1 MRILLIFLF
10 FLISVQPSFGKITAQ
25 ELSKTIS
32 QKIQQRP
39 LVPPNP
45 LLKNTILDKVFL
57 KPSLSMIQDSI
68 LWEQISWEEFLLLNK
83 NAQQEEL
90 CSNKLE
96 MRNMKKRS
104 QCPISLPVKD
114 LYPIYSGYPDY
125 EKILRNEK
133 IIYIAEA
140 INHDTKAAPQE
151 VVKILKAVRKINPNA
166 KILLATEFAL
176 WYNPIQEILDF
187 NNTVQENDSF
197 AFCLWF
203 SQATTEDKKEFG
215 LTEDQIKKLQEEC
228 KPFLDFLKQGEEL
241 KRYASAP
248 LLKSAGQ
255 KSYFLELESYSPV
268 FKTADEQK
276 IDLLA
281 LDDYVTH
288 KTENEDIL
296 IKVGRYMIKVPKNV
310 SIPNLGTDRV
320 SSIHNF
326 ICFSS
331 WGVSE
336 RTADWANRIRAV
348 MDNYDIVIV
357 YAGDGHL
364 CSTYFTDLQPMVG
377 KNPFVNIILYPM
389 ENLPNEKED
398 FYEKRQKLAEEYCLR
413 QDCKIQKE
421 WEEADLYGAMSLF
434 SDWSEDF
441 EGKEPP
447 FWTAYDNENIESFYK
462 QHEKELKAWTEE
474 CNKYLGDFEPTN
486 QIEVYLPA
494 Q

>member
-1 MRILLIFLF
+1 MRFLLISLF

-45 LLKNTILDKVFL
+45 LLKNTILDKVIL
-57 KPSLSMIQDSI
+57 KLSLSMIQDS
-68 LWEQISWEEFLLLNK
+68 LSWEQISWEEFLLLNK
-83 NAQQEEL
+83 NAQQKEL

-96 MRNMKKRS
+96 IRYMEKQS

-114 LYPIYSGYPDY
+114 FFPIYSGYPDY

-133 IIYIAEA
+133 IIYIAEGM
-140 INHDTKAAPQE
+140 NHETKAAPQE

-187 NNTVQENDSF
+187 NNTVQEDDSF

-203 SQATTEDKKEFG
+203 SQATTEDKKEVG

-228 KPFLDFLKQGEEL
+228 KPFLDFLKHGEEL
-241 KRYASAP
+241 ERYASAP

-255 KSYFLELESYSPV
+255 KSYFWEHESYSPV

-281 LDDYVTH
+281 LDDHVIQETGN
-288 KTENEDIL
+288 KDIL
-296 IKVGRYMIKVPKNV
+296 IKVGRYMVKVPEDI
-310 SIPNLGTDRV
+310 SIPDLGVGRD
-320 SSIHNF
+320 SSLASF
-326 ICFSS
+326 IKISS
-331 WGVSE
+331 WGAAE
-336 RTADWANRIRAV
+336 RTADWANRIKAV
-348 MDNYDIVIV
+348 MDNYDIVLV
-357 YAGDGHL
+357 YAGNGHL

-377 KNPFVNIILYPM
+377 KNPFVDIILYPM
-389 ENLPNEKED
+389 ENLPKEEAD
-398 FYEKRQKLAEEYCLR
+398 YYEERQNFSEQNCLS
-413 QDCKIQKE
+413 QDCKIQEE
-421 WEEADLYGAMSLF
+421 WEKNLDVQPFLYTIDS
-434 SDWSEDF
+434 F
-441 EGKEPP
+441 EGKNPP
-447 FWTAYDNENIESFYK
+447 FWMARDTEKEESFYK
-462 QHEKELKAWTEE
+462 QHEEELKAWKEE
-474 CNKYLGDFEPTN
+474 MEKCLEEFIATN
-486 QIEVYLPA
+486 TIHVFLPA